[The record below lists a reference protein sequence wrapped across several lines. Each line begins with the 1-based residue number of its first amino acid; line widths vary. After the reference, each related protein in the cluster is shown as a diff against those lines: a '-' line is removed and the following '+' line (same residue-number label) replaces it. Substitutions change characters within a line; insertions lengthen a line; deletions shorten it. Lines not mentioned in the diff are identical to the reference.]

1 MPSFLPSRATVRSAW
16 TALRAW
22 NAARWW
28 TAVGGSILTALVI
41 GVPTAVIPTPFF
53 GRQVPVQ
60 WWNYPALAAT
70 AVLGGL
76 VFATYV
82 RVAVPSEE
90 RASFRLGTTGGVL
103 AFFAVGC
110 PVCNKLVLV
119 LLGTSGAMTLW
130 APVQPVV
137 SVVSVLLLAVAAV
150 RRLVGEVACPTRPAP
165 ATTPDAGRHGD

>member
-1 MPSFLPSRATVRSAW
+1 MRSAW

-22 NAARWW
+22 NAVRWW
-28 TAVGGSILTALVI
+28 TAAGGSILTALVI
-41 GVPTAVIPTPFF
+41 GVPTAVIPNPFF

-60 WWNYPALAAT
+60 WWNYPALAVT
-70 AVLGGL
+70 AALGGL

-82 RVAVPSEE
+82 RAAAPSEE
-90 RASFRLGTTGGVL
+90 RASFRLGSIGGVL

-137 SVVSVLLLAVAAV
+137 SVVSVLLLAAAAV
-150 RRLVGEVACPTRPAP
+150 RRLAGEAACPVRPAP
-165 ATTPDAGRHGD
+165 AAAPPDAARRHGG